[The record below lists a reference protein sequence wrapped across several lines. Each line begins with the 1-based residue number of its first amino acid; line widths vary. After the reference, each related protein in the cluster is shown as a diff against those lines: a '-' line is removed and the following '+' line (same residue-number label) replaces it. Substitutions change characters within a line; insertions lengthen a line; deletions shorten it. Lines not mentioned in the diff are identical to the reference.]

1 MPAYIRTQNIF
12 DGKVNIHPDENNNI
26 IDIFFQKA
34 DASSDVCHVSAPLC
48 LEISKYPDT
57 SSSSRNVMMTNC
69 PSLLSAQ
76 STRHCVTRPILASI
90 KYPIET
96 VGKAYIENTPTLK
109 IVPIVIVILKHL
121 IMALMKVFRVR
132 E

>member
-1 MPAYIRTQNIF
+1 
-12 DGKVNIHPDENNNI
+12 
-26 IDIFFQKA
+26 
-34 DASSDVCHVSAPLC
+34 
-48 LEISKYPDT
+48 
-57 SSSSRNVMMTNC
+57 MMTNC